1 MFQCR
6 ICSSQ
11 QQSAAYAVKEMQF
24 GTRAE
29 FTYQL
34 CGDCGCLQI
43 EQLPQNLA
51 AYYPS
56 DYYSK
61 KTRTVKTTDRLLDY
75 FRQKRLQNHLGEPN
89 ALGAGLMRLLGPPR
103 LPDWVRRV
111 PLKGSDQ
118 ILDVGC
124 GTGRRIL
131 SLRRKGFR
139 NLAGIDP
146 YIERPIFYR
155 NGVRVYKCRLEE
167 VHAKFDFIMLHHS
180 LEHIQDQKNAM
191 AQVFRLLKSKG
202 VVLVRMPLVSSYAWR
217 RYHENWVQLDAPR
230 HVILHST
237 ESFRR
242 LATDSGFVVSDIVYD
257 STEFQF
263 IGSEQYEQ
271 DIALNSAR
279 ALHKNNIHQSIFTQ
293 ADLKKY
299 AAKAKILN
307 RNQNGDQAC
316 FLLFKDKG

>member
-1 MFQCR
+1 
-6 ICSSQ
+6 
-11 QQSAAYAVKEMQF
+11 
-24 GTRAE
+24 
-29 FTYQL
+29 
-34 CGDCGCLQI
+34 
-43 EQLPQNLA
+43 
-51 AYYPS
+51 
-56 DYYSK
+56 
-61 KTRTVKTTDRLLDY
+61 
-75 FRQKRLQNHLGEPN
+75 
-89 ALGAGLMRLLGPPR
+89 MRLMGPPR

-237 ESFRR
+237 ESFLR

-279 ALHKNNIHQSIFTQ
+279 ALRKNNIDQSIFTE
-293 ADLKKY
+293 ADRRKY
-299 AAKAKILN
+299 VEKAKVLN